1 MTYTDSNKRATMKY
15 LKANYENLYIRVKK
29 GKKADYKSHAEKQ
42 GESLS
47 AFIIRAIEEQIKRD
61 NQ

>member
-1 MTYTDSNKRATMKY
+1 MTYTDANKRATMKY

-29 GKKADYKSHAEKQ
+29 GKKEEYKKHAENQ

-47 AFIIRAIEEQIKRD
+47 AFIIRAIEEQIIRD
-61 NQ
+61 SQ